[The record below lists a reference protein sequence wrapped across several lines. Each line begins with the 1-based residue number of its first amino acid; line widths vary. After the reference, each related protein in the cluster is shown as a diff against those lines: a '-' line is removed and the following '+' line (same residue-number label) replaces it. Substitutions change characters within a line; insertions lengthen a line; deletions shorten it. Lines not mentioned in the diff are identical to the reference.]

1 MILINLAAF
10 QSSRGILQR
19 NEKNGRKYQ
28 IYSFPDG
35 TVQVPKSNE
44 LCATISE
51 LPRMIEEVVDLIEQ
65 WLKSWS
71 GMY

>member
-1 MILINLAAF
+1 MKKMAENIRFIASQMERF
-10 QSSRGILQR
+10 K
-19 NEKNGRKYQ
+19 E
-28 IYSFPDG
+28 
-35 TVQVPKSNE
+35 VPKSNE